1 MKDPVITENANADA
15 VSKQT
20 KYATLTP
27 NNPEMA
33 EVWKPIDSALGLIAT
48 GRTDV
53 KKHLMMRSNKSTRKL
68 KRITPNKH
76 QAQEAVHLSCCLHLI

>member
-1 MKDPVITENANADA
+1 MTEEIPPVKKLMKDPIITGNANADA

-27 NNPEMA
+27 NTPEMA

-53 KKHLMMRSNKSTRKL
+53 KK
-68 KRITPNKH
+68 
-76 QAQEAVHLSCCLHLI
+76 AFDDAVNQIDSQIKANHSK

>member
-1 MKDPVITENANADA
+1 MKKLMKDPVITENANADA

-48 GRTDV
+48 YRTDV
-53 KKHLMMRSNKSTRKL
+53 KK
-68 KRITPNKH
+68 
-76 QAQEAVHLSCCLHLI
+76 AFDDAVKQIDSQIKANHSK

>member
-1 MKDPVITENANADA
+1 MTEEIPPVKKLMKDPIITKKNANADA

-27 NNPEMA
+27 NTPEMA

-53 KKHLMMRSNKSTRKL
+53 KKK
-68 KRITPNKH
+68 
-76 QAQEAVHLSCCLHLI
+76 AFDDAVNQIDSQIKANHSK